1 MPGEGDE
8 GVLKGSV
15 PAFVESPVGA
25 LAWLG
30 KPSAWPA
37 SFDYSILRSEA
48 TAGPASMN
56 RGDRRE
62 PIFKDDADRKR
73 FLDILAGAKRNVKP
87 MSKRPSGS
95 SGRSCEC
102 AAGAKRS

>member
-1 MPGEGDE
+1 M
-8 GVLKGSV
+8 KGSV

-25 LAWLG
+25 LTWLG

-37 SFDYSILRSEA
+37 SFEHSILRSEA

-73 FLDILAGAKRNVKP
+73 FLDILAEACVKT
-87 MSKRPSGS
+87 
-95 SGRSCEC
+95 EWQVH
-102 AAGAKRS
+102 A